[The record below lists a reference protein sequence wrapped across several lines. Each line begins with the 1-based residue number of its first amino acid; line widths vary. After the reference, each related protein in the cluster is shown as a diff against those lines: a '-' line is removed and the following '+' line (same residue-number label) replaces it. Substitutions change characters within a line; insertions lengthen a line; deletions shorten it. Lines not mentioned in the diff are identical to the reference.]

1 MNFPLS
7 SLPPQQ
13 VLALQCGH
21 KRLPR
26 KQLVF
31 GVDLGQHLL
40 ESGMQIPPIVS
51 KCVTEIEKRCL
62 HVKGIYR

>member
-1 MNFPLS
+1 M
-7 SLPPQQ
+7 
-13 VLALQCGH
+13 QCGH

-40 ESGMQIPPIVS
+40 ESGTQIPAIVG
-51 KCVTEIEKRCL
+51 KCIAEIERRCL
-62 HVKGIYR
+62 LAKGIYRVPGVEHKV